1 MSEEVKKMFAHISND
16 YDYMNNVMSFGM
28 HHLWRKRLVKI
39 SGAKSGDH
47 ILDTASGTGDLAIE
61 FRKAIGKEGRVLATD
76 FCSDMLKKLP
86 MKAIKKDVKVETE
99 LADIM
104 DLHYERDTF
113 DIVSISFGIRN
124 VDDLH
129 RSLAELTRVTKT
141 GGKLMILETGKPSGI
156 LKSVY
161 NFYSK
166 KIMPRLGRMLINKE
180 EAYTYLPKT
189 IDNFPYGQEFVDLLM
204 STDRFKSVKA
214 YPQFFG
220 VSFIYECVVA

>member
-1 MSEEVKKMFAHISND
+1 MSEEIKNMFANISND

-28 HHLWRKRLVKI
+28 HHLWRKRLVKL
-39 SGAKSGDH
+39 SGAKSGDY

-61 FRKAIGKEGRVLATD
+61 FKKAIGEEGKVLATD

-86 MKAIKKDVKVETE
+86 MKAIKKDVTVETE

-104 DLHYERDTF
+104 NLHFDDNTF

-129 RSLAELTRVTKT
+129 RGLAELARVTKP
-141 GGKLMILETGKPSGI
+141 GGKLMILETGKPNGF
-156 LKSVY
+156 LKSIY
-161 NFYSK
+161 ELYSRK
-166 KIMPRLGRMLINKE
+166 LMPKLGKMLINNE
-180 EAYTYLPKT
+180 DAYTYLPTT
-189 IDNFPYGQEFVDLLM
+189 IDNFPYGKEFVDLML
-204 STDRFKSVKA
+204 STDRFRSVKA

-220 VSFIYECVVA
+220 VSYIYHCVVA